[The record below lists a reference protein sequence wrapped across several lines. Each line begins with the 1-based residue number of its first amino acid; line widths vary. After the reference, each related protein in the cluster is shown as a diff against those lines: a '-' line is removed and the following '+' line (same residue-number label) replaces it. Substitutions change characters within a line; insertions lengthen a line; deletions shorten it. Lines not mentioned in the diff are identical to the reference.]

1 MRTLLCH
8 IFGILSVSVIHSQT
22 IVLSTRFAAKKG
34 FGALNDT
41 TGTCKTAA
49 NHVDHASGGNQRPTG
64 SHGTECGTNAL
75 DTMSESGQF
84 ERRERTQLLSGAI
97 NRLSSRF
104 RRTILLRIVEE
115 RSLEETAQVP
125 SISTAAVK
133 SRLFHRR
140 GSCVDP

>member
-1 MRTLLCH
+1 M
-8 IFGILSVSVIHSQT
+8 
-22 IVLSTRFAAKKG
+22 LSTRFAAKKG

-97 NRLSSRF
+97 NRLGSRI
-104 RRTILLRIVEE
+104 RRTILLRMVEE
-115 RSLEETAQVP
+115 WSLEEKAQVP
-125 SISTAAVK
+125 SISTSAVK
-133 SRLFHRR
+133 SRLFHGHRKLR
-140 GSCVDP
+140 GPVDLTHEKPDLPRV